1 MMGVSIGDPPPTCGT
16 TNTRERRM
24 TISTTTS
31 ARTCRPSAITPWR
44 AACVALA
51 LSVIGA
57 STAQAATQSVAMT
70 GGMGS
75 RALLVIN
82 GAAPRAL
89 AAGDVSQGVKVI
101 SVGPEQTVV
110 EIEGKRQ
117 TVRLG
122 GAPVRVGG
130 SGGGGGSPGGS
141 QIALTAVSGGH
152 FVTQGSINGRTVDF
166 MVDTGATSIAM
177 GADEAKRIGLKY
189 ENGQR
194 GHVGTANGVTT
205 AYKVTLAKVRIQ
217 DVEVYNVEAVVMPS
231 GMSHVLLGNTFLSR
245 FQMRRDNDQLTL
257 TKRF

>member
-1 MMGVSIGDPPPTCGT
+1 MHT
-16 TNTRERRM
+16 TT
-24 TISTTTS
+24 TIS
-31 ARTCRPSAITPWR
+31 ALGRRPSATACWR
-44 AACVALA
+44 AACLA
-51 LSVIGA
+51 LVLNVTGPGA
-57 STAQAATQSVAMT
+57 AQAATQSVAMT

-101 SVGPEQTVV
+101 SVGSEQTVV

-122 GAPVRVGG
+122 GAPVRV
-130 SGGGGGSPGGS
+130 GGGGGSPGGS

-152 FVTQGSINGRTVDF
+152 FVTQGSINGRTVEF

-189 ENGQR
+189 EQGQR
-194 GHVGTANGVTT
+194 GQVGTANGVTT

-217 DVEVYNVEAVVMPS
+217 DVEVYNVDAVVMPS

>member
-1 MMGVSIGDPPPTCGT
+1 MHT
-16 TNTRERRM
+16 TT
-24 TISTTTS
+24 TISALRRCLS
-31 ARTCRPSAITPWR
+31 ATACWR
-44 AACVALA
+44 AACLA
-51 LSVIGA
+51 LVLNVTGPGA
-57 STAQAATQSVAMT
+57 AQAATQSVAMT

-101 SVGPEQTVV
+101 SVGSEQTVV

-122 GAPVRVGG
+122 GAPVRV
-130 SGGGGGSPGGS
+130 GGGGGSPGGS

-152 FVTQGSINGRTVDF
+152 FVTQGSINGRTVEF

-189 ENGQR
+189 EQGQR
-194 GHVGTANGVTT
+194 GQVGTANGVTT

-217 DVEVYNVEAVVMPS
+217 DVEVYNVDAVVMPS